1 MPDIISSSGSGGVS
15 GGVSSQVTLASWT
28 RLNDLYTLGK
38 ITSDQK
44 DVLAAQLEVNDGE
57 VLRFLTMETSDKIV
71 TLAGDLLYERN
82 LAKNIDGE

>member
-1 MPDIISSSGSGGVS
+1 
-15 GGVSSQVTLASWT
+15 
-28 RLNDLYTLGK
+28 
-38 ITSDQK
+38 
-44 DVLAAQLEVNDGE
+44 